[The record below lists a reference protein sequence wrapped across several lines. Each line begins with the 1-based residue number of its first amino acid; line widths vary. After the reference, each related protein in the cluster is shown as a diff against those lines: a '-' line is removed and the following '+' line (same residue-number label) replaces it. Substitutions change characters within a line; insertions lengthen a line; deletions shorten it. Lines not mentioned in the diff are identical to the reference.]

1 MPTDTY
7 GQVVNSPVGRF
18 VARRAGLPRPVELD
32 RQTPGAPVVRGCVLL
47 GAAPGEARLVAPLAR
62 RLEASGRVIV
72 LGTPPAQAGSPRAAT
87 AQRALEGF
95 TRSLGKEVGRGATVQ
110 HVEVAP
116 GFIETKLSL
125 IHI

>member
-47 GAAPGEARLVAPLAR
+47 GAAPGPARPGGAPPAGVGRAARGGPRGRGGAARDEPRRAGALGRRGGAAR
-62 RLEASGRVIV
+62 REGV
-72 LGTPPAQAGSPRAAT
+72 
-87 AQRALEGF
+87 QRG
-95 TRSLGKEVGRGATVQ
+95 G
-110 HVEVAP
+110 P
-116 GFIETKLSL
+116 
-125 IHI
+125 